1 MTPSAQT
8 APDASAGEADALP
21 TLSLLLLALT
31 GFTAIVTETMPTG
44 LLPQISAD
52 LGVTSSA
59 VGQIVTIYAVGS
71 LLAAI
76 PIVSL
81 TQRRRRKPMLMIAIA
96 GFLVFN
102 LVTALTASYPLIMAA
117 RFMAGVSAGLSWGL
131 LGGYARRMVV
141 DRLKGRA
148 VALAMVGTP
157 VALSIGTPLGTEIGI
172 AIGWRGAFIAMSAI
186 ATLLLVAVHLRMPD
200 FPGQPPDRPLRVRA
214 VLAMPGVRPVL
225 FTAFCWMTAHYL
237 LYTYAALFAR
247 SVGMPD
253 QVGLLL
259 SVFGAA
265 AIVGIWVAGAM
276 VDRRLRLHVLGSL
289 ALFALATMALSQAH
303 QSPAILWPAVIAWGI
318 TFGGAATSIQT
329 AASDAAVEGVN
340 IVSAMTT
347 TTWNAAIALGG
358 ALGALLLN
366 LSGLAG
372 LFWAMAAL
380 IGASLV
386 TAVMARAHGFR
397 PGARADR

>member
-1 MTPSAQT
+1 MSE
-8 APDASAGEADALP
+8 GEADALP
-21 TLSLLLLALT
+21 TLPLLLLALT

-52 LGVTSSA
+52 LGTTPPA
-59 VGQIVTIYAVGS
+59 VGQMVTIYAVGS

-81 TQRRRRKPMLMIAIA
+81 TQRQRRKPMLMIAIT

-102 LVTALTASYPLIMAA
+102 FVTAVTASYPLIMAA

-141 DRLKGRA
+141 DPLKGRA
-148 VALAMVGTP
+148 VALAVVGTP

-172 AIGWRGAFIAMSAI
+172 AIGWRGAFIAMSAV

-214 VLAMPGVRPVL
+214 VLVMPGVRPVL
-225 FTAFCWMTAHYL
+225 FTAFCWVTAHYL
-237 LYTYAALFAR
+237 LYTYAALFAA

-253 QVGLLL
+253 RVGLML
-259 SVFGAA
+259 SVFGGA
-265 AIVGIWVAGAM
+265 AIFGIWVASAM
-276 VDRRLRLHVLGSL
+276 VDHRLRLHVLGSL
-289 ALFALATMALSQAH
+289 VLFALAIVALAH
-303 QSPAILWPAVIAWGI
+303 AQQSPAILWPAVVAWGI

-329 AASDAAVEGVN
+329 AVSDAAGEGVN

-358 ALGALLLN
+358 ALGALLLS
-366 LSGLAG
+366 LSGLSG

-380 IGASLV
+380 IAASLV
-386 TAVMARAHGFR
+386 TAVTARAHGFR
-397 PGARADR
+397 SGSRAER